1 MLVVDPAIEEPFFTA
16 VSQEQKVLS
25 DPAVTRQVGESIRKA
40 TSDAAAKMME
50 TPAIVVSPQIRRI
63 FERVARR
70 ASRHVVVLGS
80 SDIPP
85 GIEPSIVGRI
95 A

>member
-1 MLVVDPAIEEPFFTA
+1 MIT
-16 VSQEQKVLS
+16 

-40 TSDAAAKMME
+40 IGEAAARMME
-50 TPAIVVSPQIRRI
+50 TPPIVVSPQIRRL
-63 FERVARR
+63 FERVAQR

-80 SDIPP
+80 SDIPA

-95 A
+95 T

>member
-1 MLVVDPAIEEPFFTA
+1 MIT
-16 VSQEQKVLS
+16 

-40 TSDAAAKMME
+40 TSEAATKMME
-50 TPAIVVSPQIRRI
+50 TPPIVVSPQIRRL

-70 ASRHVVVLGS
+70 SSRHVVVLGS
-80 SDIPP
+80 SDIPA

-95 A
+95 S

>member
-1 MLVVDPAIEEPFFTA
+1 MLT
-16 VSQEQKVLS
+16 
-25 DPAVTRQVGESIRKA
+25 DPAVTRRVSESIRKA
-40 TSDAAAKMME
+40 TTEAATKMME
-50 TPAIVVSPQIRRI
+50 TPPIVVSPQIRRL
-63 FERVARR
+63 FERVAQR
-70 ASRHVVVLGS
+70 ASRHVVVLGA